1 MTCKSRTKSKYLSAL
16 RIFLSPQAEKPL
28 SFTINQRKTTKVY
41 YNDLT
46 NSLRRLMARQ
56 SRD

>member
-28 SFTINQRKTTKVY
+28 SFTINQRKTTKVC
-41 YNDLT
+41 YNDPT
-46 NSLRRLMARQ
+46 NSLTACIV
-56 SRD
+56 S